1 MSRSGYV
8 DDVDDIGRLNLYRA
22 NIARTIGGRRGQ
34 AFLREMGAALDA
46 MSIKELVSEEI
57 VRDPEHVCAIGSV
70 ALARGLDVS
79 QLDVEDGEMV
89 GKTFGISAI
98 LAREIAYE
106 NDEQGSRKES
116 PAQRW
121 TRMRAWVDENLTKVP
136 ATPNQG
142 T

>member
-57 VRDPEHVCAIGSV
+57 VRDPEHV
-70 ALARGLDVS
+70 AR
-79 QLDVEDGEMV
+79 
-89 GKTFGISAI
+89 SAPWRSPW
-98 LAREIAYE
+98 ARRLSARRR
-106 NDEQGSRKES
+106 GR
-116 PAQRW
+116 
-121 TRMRAWVDENLTKVP
+121 
-136 ATPNQG
+136 
-142 T
+142 